1 MPSCTAI
8 ALFHRSGS
16 VVLLRYKRSA
26 PFHRRVT
33 ASDRRVCTS
42 VPLPDAYV
50 THGRSNVRFACTL
63 VGELV
68 QADFEEEAAE
78 PVFHRQFPRA
88 CSNVPSELL
97 NPVCRNGF
105 VRDYAPLSVH
115 GTLIRRSHAV
125 RTVGQA
131 ANWKDQEL
139 FKQTQEKLGQVPPP
153 HGACSAARCMLR
165 SAMQRRTVHVAC
177 CTVHV
182 ARCNAALHGATH
194 RSTVH
199 VACCTVHVVRTVHV
213 ARCGQMF
220 NANFEKK
227 HAAMVDESIK
237 RQGKRAQHATDTCR
251 TACNA
256 RGLPHLQVRPCK
268 ASGRAISDR
277 PGDSLGSLATP
288 QPPCRWTCLP
298 RSLAR
303 AALHH
308 PRRGPPRRSKARALL
323 YEHSMNTV
331 RMCT

>member
-1 MPSCTAI
+1 MGGQCGKGGPLKYTRAIIDAIHSTPVPSCTAI

-182 ARCNAALHGATH
+182 ARC
-194 RSTVH
+194 
-199 VACCTVHVVRTVHV
+199 TVHVVRTVHV

-277 PGDSLGSLATP
+277 PGDSLGSLATRSCRAAGP
-288 QPPCRWTCLP
+288 VFRDHWHGPPCTI
-298 RSLAR
+298 
-303 AALHH
+303 
-308 PRRGPPRRSKARALL
+308 RGGGRPAGQRLGPSC
-323 YEHSMNTV
+323 MNTV
-331 RMCT
+331 

>member
-1 MPSCTAI
+1 
-8 ALFHRSGS
+8 
-16 VVLLRYKRSA
+16 
-26 PFHRRVT
+26 
-33 ASDRRVCTS
+33 
-42 VPLPDAYV
+42 
-50 THGRSNVRFACTL
+50 
-63 VGELV
+63 
-68 QADFEEEAAE
+68 
-78 PVFHRQFPRA
+78 
-88 CSNVPSELL
+88 
-97 NPVCRNGF
+97 
-105 VRDYAPLSVH
+105 
-115 GTLIRRSHAV
+115 
-125 RTVGQA
+125 
-131 ANWKDQEL
+131 
-139 FKQTQEKLGQVPPP
+139 
-153 HGACSAARCMLR
+153 
-165 SAMQRRTVHVAC
+165 
-177 CTVHV
+177 
-182 ARCNAALHGATH
+182 
-194 RSTVH
+194 
-199 VACCTVHVVRTVHV
+199 
-213 ARCGQMF
+213 MF

-277 PGDSLGSLATP
+277 PGDSPGSLATP